1 MPSGMDAL
9 ADVSVLLSLL
19 DERHKAHSKVSAWF
33 DDLPEGSRLLVCRV
47 AQLGLI
53 RLITSDSVMQ
63 GEALTLREA
72 WAFYGVFLRDPSVS
86 FVDEPAELQARWFQ
100 FCLPF
105 GKATK
110 RVTDAYFAGFAV
122 AGKYALAT
130 LDKGFQDFEGLD
142 LVLLK

>member
-53 RLITSDSVMQ
+53 RLITSDSVM
-63 GEALTLREA
+63 
-72 WAFYGVFLRDPSVS
+72 
-86 FVDEPAELQARWFQ
+86 
-100 FCLPF
+100 
-105 GKATK
+105 
-110 RVTDAYFAGFAV
+110 
-122 AGKYALAT
+122 
-130 LDKGFQDFEGLD
+130 
-142 LVLLK
+142 